1 MKRLLRFVKPQRKN
15 LKKDNLPLDAK
26 AEAGEPPSQMQ
37 PSPHALSTII
47 KTSLKMRSQ
56 GLGLIVFQH
65 GPYLQ
70 ICNIVEKGT
79 AAKDGRLK
87 PGDVVISIGHSNVLG
102 YTLREFLQLLHHIP
116 IGAILQIRVYR
127 DFIDIPP
134 EWQNIDDLIPE
145 TNPAIGITHTS
156 KKYEQENA
164 TSSSSSEDDE
174 DEDLDSQFMYYKSPQ
189 SFQHHST
196 RKLSSISTEWH
207 GYKKKN
213 HMFTVGED
221 IGCDVMIHKDSKEN
235 IDVPKDF
242 RAPSPYW
249 TMVKQD
255 SDMSSSSS
263 TSDAFWLE
271 DCAYAQQEKDILQHK
286 K

>member
-1 MKRLLRFVKPQRKN
+1 YLIFYFQNKKIHGIREGSKKN
-15 LKKDNLPLDAK
+15 
-26 AEAGEPPSQMQ
+26 PSQ
-37 PSPHALSTII
+37 HALSTTM
-47 KTSLKMRSQ
+47 KTSLKMRTQ
-56 GLGLIVFQH
+56 GLGLIIFQH

-70 ICNIVEKGT
+70 ILSLVEKGT

-87 PGDVVISIGHSNVLG
+87 PGDVLISVGHSNVLG

-116 IGAILQIRVYR
+116 IGAILQIRVYQ

-145 TNPAIGITHTS
+145 TKPAAVITHTS
-156 KKYEQENA
+156 RKYEQEED
-164 TSSSSSEDDE
+164 TSFSSSEDDE
-174 DEDLDSQFMYYKSPQ
+174 DVQLDERFKYYKSPQ

-196 RKLSSISTEWH
+196 RKLSSISTDWH

-213 HMFTVGED
+213 HIFTVGED
-221 IGCDVMIHKDSKEN
+221 IGCDVMIHKNSDEQN
-235 IDVPKDF
+235 MEVPKDF

-255 SDMSSSSS
+255 SDFSSTSSS

-271 DCAYAQQEKDILQHK
+271 DCACAQQEKDQYFTT
-286 K
+286 

>member
-1 MKRLLRFVKPQRKN
+1 MDPPPGDVDLRRRA
-15 LKKDNLPLDAK
+15 LEEDNIASAGVFPPLIN
-26 AEAGEPPSQMQ
+26 PSQ
-37 PSPHALSTII
+37 HTLSTTI
-47 KTSLKMRSQ
+47 KTSLKMRAQ
-56 GLGLIVFQH
+56 GLGLIIFQH

-70 ICNIVEKGT
+70 IANLVEKGT

-87 PGDVVISIGHSNVLG
+87 PGDVLISIGHSNVLG

-145 TNPAIGITHTS
+145 TKPAIVIANTS
-156 KKYEQENA
+156 RKYEEKD
-164 TSSSSSEDDE
+164 TSFSSSEDDE
-174 DEDLDSQFMYYKSPQ
+174 DVDLDKRFKYYRSPQ
-189 SFQHHST
+189 SFRRHPIK
-196 RKLSSISTEWH
+196 KLSSISTEWH

-221 IGCDVMIHKDSKEN
+221 IGCDVMIHKDLDEKKA
-235 IDVPKDF
+235 DVPKDF

-255 SDMSSSSS
+255 SDISSSSSS

-271 DCAYAQQEKDILQHK
+271 DCAYAQQEKDQHFTA
-286 K
+286 

>member
-1 MKRLLRFVKPQRKN
+1 
-15 LKKDNLPLDAK
+15 
-26 AEAGEPPSQMQ
+26 
-37 PSPHALSTII
+37 
-47 KTSLKMRSQ
+47 MRAQ
-56 GLGLIVFQH
+56 GLGLIIFQH

-70 ICNIVEKGT
+70 IFNLVEEGT

-87 PGDVVISIGHSNVLG
+87 PGDVLISIGHSNVLG

-134 EWQNIDDLIPE
+134 EWQNIDDFIPE
-145 TNPAIGITHTS
+145 TKPVVVTAHTS
-156 KKYEQENA
+156 KKYEEEKD
-164 TSSSSSEDDE
+164 TSFSSSEDD
-174 DEDLDSQFMYYKSPQ
+174 DVDIDKRFKYYKSPL
-189 SFQHHST
+189 SFWHHST

-221 IGCDVMIHKDSKEN
+221 IGCDVMIHKDSAERYM
-235 IDVPKDF
+235 DVPKDF

-249 TMVKQD
+249 TMVKQV
-255 SDMSSSSS
+255 SDISSSSSS

-271 DCAYAQQEKDILQHK
+271 DCAYAQKEKDQHLTA
-286 K
+286 

>member
-1 MKRLLRFVKPQRKN
+1 MNSSEHP
-15 LKKDNLPLDAK
+15 
-26 AEAGEPPSQMQ
+26 
-37 PSPHALSTII
+37 LSTTI
-47 KTSLKMRSQ
+47 KTSLQMRTQ
-56 GLGLIVFQH
+56 GLGLIIFQH

-70 ICNIVEKGT
+70 IANLVEKGT

-87 PGDVVISIGHSNVLG
+87 PGDVLISVGHSNVLG

-116 IGAILQIRVYR
+116 IGAILQVRVYR

-145 TNPAIGITHTS
+145 TKPAVVIAHTS
-156 KKYEQENA
+156 RKCEQEED
-164 TSSSSSEDDE
+164 TSFSSSEDDE
-174 DEDLDSQFMYYKSPQ
+174 DVELDERFKYYKSPQ
-189 SFQHHST
+189 SFRRHSA

-221 IGCDVMIHKDSKEN
+221 IGCDVMIHKDSDEQKM
-235 IDVPKDF
+235 DVPKDF
-242 RAPSPYW
+242 RAPSPCW

-255 SDMSSSSS
+255 SDLSSSSS

-271 DCAYAQQEKDILQHK
+271 DCAYAQEEKDQHFTA
-286 K
+286 

>member
-1 MKRLLRFVKPQRKN
+1 MDPVPGAVDLRRRALEEDKLPFGEVFPLL
-15 LKKDNLPLDAK
+15 KD
-26 AEAGEPPSQMQ
+26 PSQ
-37 PSPHALSTII
+37 HALSTTV
-47 KTSLKMRSQ
+47 KTSLKMRTQ
-56 GLGLIVFQH
+56 GLGLIIFQH

-70 ICNIVEKGT
+70 ISSLVEKGT

-87 PGDVVISIGHSNVLG
+87 PGDVLISVGHSNVLG

-145 TNPAIGITHTS
+145 TKPAVVIAHTS
-156 KKYEQENA
+156 RKYEQEED

-174 DEDLDSQFMYYKSPQ
+174 DVQLDERFKYYKSPQ
-189 SFQHHST
+189 SFRHHSPG
-196 RKLSSISTEWH
+196 KLSSISTEWH

-213 HMFTVGED
+213 HIFTVGED
-221 IGCDVMIHKDSKEN
+221 IGCDVMIHKNSDEQN
-235 IDVPKDF
+235 MNVPKDF

-255 SDMSSSSS
+255 SDLSSTSSS

-271 DCAYAQQEKDILQHK
+271 DCAYVQQEKDRYFTA
-286 K
+286 

>member
-1 MKRLLRFVKPQRKN
+1 MDPVPWADPRRRALE
-15 LKKDNLPLDAK
+15 KDNFPFDGK
-26 AEAGEPPSQMQ
+26 AEVFPHLMDPSQH
-37 PSPHALSTII
+37 PLSTTV
-47 KTSLKMRSQ
+47 KTSLKMTTQ
-56 GLGLIVFQH
+56 GLGLIIFQH

-70 ICNIVEKGT
+70 ISNLVEKGT

-87 PGDVVISIGHSNVLG
+87 PGDVLISVGHSNVLG
-102 YTLREFLQLLHHIP
+102 YTLREFLQILHHIP

-145 TNPAIGITHTS
+145 TKPAVVIAHTS
-156 KKYEQENA
+156 KKYEQEED
-164 TSSSSSEDDE
+164 TSFSSSEDDDVE
-174 DEDLDSQFMYYKSPQ
+174 LDERFKYYMSPQ
-189 SFQHHST
+189 SFRHHSS

-221 IGCDVMIHKDSKEN
+221 IGCDVMIHKDSDEQN

-255 SDMSSSSS
+255 SDLSSSSSS

-271 DCAYAQQEKDILQHK
+271 DCAYAQQEKDQHFTA
-286 K
+286 

>member
-1 MKRLLRFVKPQRKN
+1 MDPVPGAVDLRRRALEEDKLPFGGKAVEQQSQKSDCHGLRN
-15 LKKDNLPLDAK
+15 EMRNGGNRTTAISRSWALKWSKD
-26 AEAGEPPSQMQ
+26 M
-37 PSPHALSTII
+37 TIA
-47 KTSLKMRSQ
+47 R
-56 GLGLIVFQH
+56 
-65 GPYLQ
+65 
-70 ICNIVEKGT
+70 
-79 AAKDGRLK
+79 
-87 PGDVVISIGHSNVLG
+87 GDVLISVGHSNVLG

-145 TNPAIGITHTS
+145 TKPAVVIAHTS
-156 KKYEQENA
+156 RKYEQEED

-174 DEDLDSQFMYYKSPQ
+174 DVQLDERFKYYKSPQ
-189 SFQHHST
+189 SFRHHSPG
-196 RKLSSISTEWH
+196 KLSSISTEWH

-213 HMFTVGED
+213 HIFTVGED
-221 IGCDVMIHKDSKEN
+221 IGCDVMIHKNSDEQN
-235 IDVPKDF
+235 MNVPKDF

-255 SDMSSSSS
+255 SDLSSTSSS

-271 DCAYAQQEKDILQHK
+271 DCAYVQQEKDRYFTA
-286 K
+286 